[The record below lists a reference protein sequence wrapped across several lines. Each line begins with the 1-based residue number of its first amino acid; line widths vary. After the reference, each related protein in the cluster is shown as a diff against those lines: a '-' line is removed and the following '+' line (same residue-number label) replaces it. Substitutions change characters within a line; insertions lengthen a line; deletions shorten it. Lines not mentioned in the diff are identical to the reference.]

1 MIQRLILEN
10 WRNYISADVS
20 LSRGTTFVV
29 ASNGVGKTS
38 FVEAARW
45 ALFGSTLRTS
55 PARVATERTSAT
67 VELLLPDSTVLTATR
82 VWDPRKTKP
91 AHQLTLTRGGHD
103 IQAQDWEALCA
114 ELFGC
119 SPDLLERLTMPTF
132 GAAVPSGLGLHEH
145 LSALYGVDEL
155 ATASARL
162 TAELRSVAKD
172 IAALKNANAVKAAE
186 FNALQARLELTAKDL
201 TKSEAEVERAER
213 QLDQARL
220 RDERLERTAARQRER
235 DQVHAERNQL
245 LRGLVELL
253 GEPLTTEKVA
263 EVLDQRSEGARSNLE
278 ALRLELQIVAR
289 RRQDIERDL
298 AGLDAAADE
307 CPTCRRPLD
316 DDAREHAHALWRT
329 ELAALE
335 EREAAARQAE
345 PRALERV
352 AALEKARRELAG
364 IAQRASALAK
374 PDPDEEEVAAPP
386 TAEATQAYRAA
397 AEAHALARDIY
408 QRAQA
413 ELDEARAADEN
424 MKKLESLFALEARLE
439 IAKAATEATREEILN
454 EIVEPLGEAIDLR
467 WSSLFP
473 DRGRVKTQ
481 PDGTIS
487 RDVGGHHLTF
497 ESFST
502 AEGTAA
508 LIIMRLL
515 VAQMT
520 TKATFAWFDEP
531 LEHLDP
537 DVRRNVASLMTKVT
551 AEGSLEQVVVTTYEE
566 TLARKLQER
575 SPGSTTLL
583 DVRQEP
589 IAASAWTR
597 ALPR

>member
-10 WRNYISADVS
+10 WRNYISADVP

-45 ALFGSTLRTS
+45 ALFGSSLRTS
-55 PARVATERTSAT
+55 PARIATERTSAT
-67 VELLLPDSTVLTATR
+67 VELVLPDSTVLTATR

-91 AHQLTLTRGGHD
+91 IHQLTLTRDGQD
-103 IQAQDWEALCA
+103 IRTQDWEALCA
-114 ELFGC
+114 DLFGC

-145 LSALYGVDEL
+145 LSALYGVDDL
-155 ATASARL
+155 AAASARL
-162 TAELRSVAKD
+162 TTELRRVAKD
-172 IAALKNANAVKAAE
+172 IAAIKNANAVKAAE
-186 FNALQARLELTAKDL
+186 SDALKARLEATAEDL
-201 TKSEAEVERAER
+201 TMARAAVETAER

-220 RDERLERTAARQRER
+220 RDERLERTAARLRER
-235 DQVHAERNQL
+235 DLLREERDQL
-245 LRGLVELL
+245 LQRLVELL
-253 GEPLTTEKVA
+253 GEPLTPERVA
-263 EVLDQRSEGARSNLE
+263 EVLSQRSDAAQSNLQ
-278 ALRLELQIVAR
+278 ALRLELQLVAS

-298 AGLDAAADE
+298 AGLNAATDE

-316 DDAREHAHALWRT
+316 DDAREHAHALWRN

-335 EREAAARQAE
+335 EREASARQAE

-352 AALEKARRELAG
+352 AALEQARTALG
-364 IAQRASALAK
+364 GVAQRASALDTSDA
-374 PDPDEEEVAAPP
+374 EEQEVAAPP
-386 TAEATQAYRAA
+386 TPEATQAYRAA
-397 AEAHALARDIY
+397 AEAHALARDTH

-413 ELDEARAADEN
+413 ALDEARAADEN
-424 MKKLESLFALEARLE
+424 LKKLQGLFALEGRLE
-439 IAKAATEATREEILN
+439 IAKTATEATREEILN
-454 EIVEPLGEAIDLR
+454 EIVEPLAEAIDLR

-473 DRGRVKTQ
+473 DRGRVRTQ
-481 PDGTIS
+481 PDGTLS
-487 RDVGGHHLTF
+487 RDVGGHQLTF
-497 ESFST
+497 EAFST

-537 DVRRNVASLMTKVT
+537 DVRRNVASLMAKVT
-551 AEGSLEQVVVTTYEE
+551 AEGSLHQVVVTTYEE
-566 TLARKLQER
+566 ALARKLQER

-589 IAASAWTR
+589 IAASLST
-597 ALPR
+597 

>member
-10 WRNYISADVS
+10 WRNYISADVP

-67 VELLLPDSTVLTATR
+67 VELVLPDSTVLTATR

-91 AHQLTLTRGGHD
+91 IHQLTLTRDAHD

-114 ELFGC
+114 DLFGC

-132 GAAVPSGLGLHEH
+132 GAAVPSSLGLHEH
-145 LSALYGVDEL
+145 LSALYGVDDL
-155 ATASARL
+155 ATASSRL
-162 TAELRSVAKD
+162 TTELRRVAKD

-186 FNALQARLELTAKDL
+186 FDAIQARLEATAEDL
-201 TKSEAEVERAER
+201 TKTRAEVERAER
-213 QLDQARL
+213 ALDQARL
-220 RDERLERTAARQRER
+220 RDERLERTAARLRER
-235 DQVHAERNQL
+235 DRVHAERSHL
-245 LRGLVELL
+245 LQRLVDLL
-253 GEPLTTEKVA
+253 GEPLTAERVA
-263 EVLDQRSEGARSNLE
+263 EVLDQRSDGAQSNLE
-278 ALRLELQIVAR
+278 ALRLELQLVAR

-298 AGLDAAADE
+298 AGLDAATDE

-335 EREAAARQAE
+335 ERDAAARQAE

-352 AALEKARRELAG
+352 AALENARRELAG
-364 IAQRASALAK
+364 IAQRASALAT
-374 PDPDEEEVAAPP
+374 PDADEEEIAAPP
-386 TAEATQAYRAA
+386 TPEATQAYRAA
-397 AEAHALARDIY
+397 AEAHALARDTH
-408 QRAQA
+408 QRAQDA
-413 ELDEARAADEN
+413 LDEARAADEN
-424 MKKLESLFALEARLE
+424 MKKLESLFAQEGRLE
-439 IAKAATEATREEILN
+439 IAKTSTEAIREEILR
-454 EIVEPLGEAIDLR
+454 ELVEPLAEAIDLR

-473 DRGRVKTQ
+473 DRGRVRTQ
-481 PDGTIS
+481 PDGTLS
-487 RDVGGHHLTF
+487 RDVGGHRLTF
-497 ESFST
+497 EAFST

-551 AEGSLEQVVVTTYEE
+551 AEGSLDQVVVTTYEE

-575 SPGSTTLL
+575 SAGNTTLL

-589 IAASAWTR
+589 IAPTLST
-597 ALPR
+597 